1 MPIEI
6 NKYNSRVEPPEIQI
20 TGKEVDLTEGLYEAV
35 GDVHKF
41 KVQHE
46 VVDGTD
52 VNTTVVRV
60 FRGSVKVRMVPD
72 NKFEANRYTNRS
84 SGDFVGIT
92 GTGTELVSGLAG
104 ANVNLKS
111 DTYYTLNGKNPT
123 KTKSNLYTG
132 PFTIRRN
139 ISGTDNTIIKA
150 RTYARGRWSE
160 VRRVEIRITNKL
172 DESNQV

>member
-20 TGKEVDLTEGLYEAV
+20 TGKEVDLTEGLFEAV

-41 KVQHE
+41 KEQHE
-46 VVDGTD
+46 VVNGTD

-60 FRGSVKVRMVPD
+60 FRGAVKVRMVPD

-84 SGDFVGIT
+84 GSDIVGKT
-92 GTGTELVSGLAG
+92 GARSELVTGETG
-104 ANVNLKS
+104 INFNLKS
-111 DTYYTLNGKNPT
+111 ETYYTLNGKNPT
-123 KTKSNLYTG
+123 KTKANLYTG

-139 ISGTDNTIIKA
+139 ASGTDNTIIKA
-150 RTYARGRWSE
+150 RTYARGRESE

-172 DESNQV
+172 DESTQV